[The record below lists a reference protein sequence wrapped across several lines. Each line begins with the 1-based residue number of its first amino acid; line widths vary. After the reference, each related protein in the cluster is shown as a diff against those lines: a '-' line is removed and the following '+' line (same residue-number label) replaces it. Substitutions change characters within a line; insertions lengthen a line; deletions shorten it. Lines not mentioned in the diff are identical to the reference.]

1 MQDITLVERSL
12 RIITSK
18 RHDSRPGNVV
28 LFATIYCHIAIMWFV
43 CVCENN
49 LTTAHLSDLPLR
61 TMIGSNKNCFFE
73 L

>member
-28 LFATIYCHIAIMWFV
+28 LSATIYCHIAIMWFV
-43 CVCENN
+43 CV
-49 LTTAHLSDLPLR
+49 
-61 TMIGSNKNCFFE
+61 
-73 L
+73 